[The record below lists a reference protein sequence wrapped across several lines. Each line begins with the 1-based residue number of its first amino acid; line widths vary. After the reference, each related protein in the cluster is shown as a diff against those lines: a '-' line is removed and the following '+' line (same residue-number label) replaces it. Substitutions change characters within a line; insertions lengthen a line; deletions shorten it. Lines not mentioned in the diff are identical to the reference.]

1 MRPLLSLNLRKV
13 FGATAFHN
21 LTSPSS
27 SPQSNCLAWFQFA
40 QHTKGTT
47 IPEPINSDILWARMK
62 TKNFPRNQCVLTCIC
77 GVMVCDHV
85 QWSLFS
91 WAQCPVNRHALP
103 IVRPKWS
110 VCFDND
116 EDTTADKYIDRKKK
130 LKKKSFEMQRYKG
143 AKQEHR
149 KNLLDIRGLS
159 NTMRSG
165 KLDRL

>member
-40 QHTKGTT
+40 QHTKGTGYEH
-47 IPEPINSDILWARMK
+47 IPEPINSDILSARMK
-62 TKNFPRNQCVLTCIC
+62 KNFPRNQCVLTCIC
-77 GVMVCDHV
+77 GVMVCDHA

-110 VCFDND
+110 VCFDKYD
-116 EDTTADKYIDRKKK
+116 DTTADKYIGRKK
-130 LKKKSFEMQRYKG
+130 LKKKSWDAKIQRCKEGTSQEFKG
-143 AKQEHR
+143 AFKYCA
-149 KNLLDIRGLS
+149 IREA
-159 NTMRSG
+159 R
-165 KLDRL
+165 

>member
-40 QHTKGTT
+40 QHTKGTGYEH
-47 IPEPINSDILWARMK
+47 IPEPINSDILSARMK
-62 TKNFPRNQCVLTCIC
+62 KNFPRNQCVLTCIC
-77 GVMVCDHV
+77 GVMVCDHA

-110 VCFDND
+110 VCFDKYD
-116 EDTTADKYIDRKKK
+116 DTTADKDIGRKK
-130 LKKKSFEMQRYKG
+130 LKKKIVRCKDTKVQRRSTEMWGEKHENEWQPWLHDY
-143 AKQEHR
+143 
-149 KNLLDIRGLS
+149 I
-159 NTMRSG
+159 
-165 KLDRL
+165 